1 MKSFMVSIMILL
13 LAIVVTAT
21 VWQNDQVRITNYPD
35 TKIELDSSELSS
47 YAPSASEISYKGRWD
62 SKYVSWWS

>member
-1 MKSFMVSIMILL
+1 MVSNMILL
-13 LAIVVTAT
+13 LAIVVAAT

-47 YAPSASEISYKGRWD
+47 YAPSSSELSYKGRWD